1 MFLVYGIVLIVIL
14 FIASVFAC
22 LETATV
28 AVSEHRLMSLAKTK
42 SWAKYA
48 LVLKKEL
55 DRILIFSLFGNSLFN
70 AALTTLSTMLI
81 LEAVKDSGHWVL
93 TLATLMVTLIII
105 IFSEATPKIIA
116 SKSPLNVLRF
126 ISIPLYYIFIVS
138 KPIIWLIDRIVY
150 GFTRL
155 VGVGAA
161 DGTSLDD
168 LRAIVEDKRI
178 PFIEKHRSILK
189 NSVEFDNI
197 LIKDVVVPLRQV
209 EMIDI
214 CDDVNKNIAKLAASH
229 HGNIIVYQKSVD
241 NLIGY
246 IKTRDLLSGC
256 LNHSEV
262 DLTKV
267 LRKITFVQDFLP
279 IVKQLPLLQHAGQ
292 SIFAVVNEYGAV
304 LGIATIFDMVEVVFG
319 SLTTDAPS
327 KKNLI
332 IKKSNTEYIVDG
344 AALIRDLNDLYA
356 LELPIEFDALSVNG
370 LINKYLRMIPRSGVC
385 LKLGNTVF
393 EVMQANDFGV
403 ERVRL
408 IIV

>member
-1 MFLVYGIVLIVIL
+1 MIFAYIVVLIGIL

-28 AVSEHRLMSLAKTK
+28 AVSEHRLISLAKTK

-48 LVLKKEL
+48 LMLKKEL

-93 TLATLMVTLIII
+93 TVATLLVTLVII

-126 ISIPLYYIFIVS
+126 ISMPLYYVFIVS

-178 PFIEKHRSILK
+178 PFIDKHRSILK

-214 CDDVNKNIAKLAASH
+214 CDDISKNIAKIASSH
-229 HGNIIVYQKSVD
+229 HGNMIVYQNNVD

-246 IKTRDLLSGC
+246 IKTRDLLSDYLANNEID
-256 LNHSEV
+256 LN
-262 DLTKV
+262 KV

-292 SIFAVVNEYGAV
+292 SIFAVVNEYGAI
-304 LGIATIFDMVEVVFG
+304 LGIATVFDMVEVVFG
-319 SLTTDAPS
+319 SITSDAPS

-332 IKKSNTEYIVDG
+332 IKKSDKEYIVDG
-344 AALIRDLNDLYA
+344 AALIRDLNDLYS
-356 LELPIEFDALSVNG
+356 LELPIEFDALSING

-385 LKLGNTVF
+385 IRLGNTVF
-393 EVMQANDFGV
+393 EVIQANDFGV